1 MLSCGFAGS
10 GGSSTGGGAVRRT
23 GDLGGAGD
31 LGGLREFVLAFERN
45 GVGLVLGVLALL
57 GIVFTVSPGDG
68 LLGERREEG

>member
-1 MLSCGFAGS
+1 M
-10 GGSSTGGGAVRRT
+10 
-23 GDLGGAGD
+23 
-31 LGGLREFVLAFERN
+31 LAFERN